1 MTLFR
6 SLVLLVA
13 LGVPLAAGGM
23 YALSCKQ
30 CHFSRAAPSA
40 KVSKPEPCDCCCDPP
55 SHEQLIAAF
64 NEGKETA
71 KSDCPL
77 FGGTPQRNLANV
89 VDKNIPTDWSIEEGK
104 HKNIKW
110 IAAIGD
116 KSF

>member
-1 MTLFR
+1 TMTLFR

-13 LGVPLAAGGM
+13 APLAAGGM

-40 KVSKPEPCDCCCDPP
+40 KVSKPEPCDCCCDLPGHDALVVAL
-55 SHEQLIAAF
+55 S
-64 NEGKETA
+64 EGKEAA

-89 VDKNIPTDWSIEEGK
+89 VDKNVPIDWSIEEGK
-104 HKNIKW
+104 HKNI
-110 IAAIGD
+110 
-116 KSF
+116 